1 MTDTLRVY
9 VACLASYNAGKLHG
23 RWIDV
28 EADGIDDLQAEIEA
42 MLAASP
48 EALAEEW
55 AIHDWEAP
63 VAFGI
68 GEHESLDDLVAYAAL
83 LEDFDHDVLSAA
95 AELWSSSEGVDA
107 LRTLVDQFRGSFET
121 AGEYAEE
128 TFGDVYQIPD
138 AIAPYVD
145 WSALERDM
153 ELSGDISTVRS
164 GGRLYVFDNHD

>member
-1 MTDTLRVY
+1 MTDALRVY

-28 EADGIDDLQAEIEA
+28 EAGGIGDLWSEIES

-48 EALAEEW
+48 EPLAEEW
-55 AIHDWEAP
+55 AIHDWESP
-63 VAFGI
+63 VDFGI
-68 GEHESLDDLVAYAAL
+68 GEYPSLGDVVAYAAL
-83 LEDFDHDVLSAA
+83 LDGFDTDVLSAA
-95 AELWSSSEGVDA
+95 AALWSSSEGVDA
-107 LRTLVDQFRGSFET
+107 LRAQVERFCGSFDS

-128 TFGDVYQIPD
+128 TFGDVYEIPQ

-153 ELSGDISTVRS
+153 ELGGDISTVRS
-164 GGRLYVFDNHD
+164 GGRLYVFDNHR